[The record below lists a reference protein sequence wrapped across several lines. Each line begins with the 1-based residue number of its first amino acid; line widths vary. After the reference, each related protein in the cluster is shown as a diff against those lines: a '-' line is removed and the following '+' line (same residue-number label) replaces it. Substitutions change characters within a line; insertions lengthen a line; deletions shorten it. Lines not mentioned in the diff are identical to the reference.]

1 MESNSLIKRMIKQ
14 EKNYILFDT
23 EGKVENNT
31 HQKFLD
37 RMNKEPKVEPTLS
50 RTSIYLSQPK
60 KNESNYS
67 DEDKSDE
74 VEDQWKLLTI
84 ADLAK
89 IHQRTRKLKR
99 KVHKKLL

>member
-1 MESNSLIKRMIKQ
+1 MESNNLIKRMIKQ
-14 EKNYILFDT
+14 EEEYILFDT
-23 EGKVENNT
+23 EGKVENNNY
-31 HQKFLD
+31 QKFLD

-67 DEDKSDE
+67 DEDKLDQEQDE
-74 VEDQWKLLTI
+74 WKLLTI

-89 IHQRTRKLKR
+89 IHRRTRKLKR
-99 KVHKKLL
+99 KVRKKLL

>member
-1 MESNSLIKRMIKQ
+1 MESNNLIKRMIKQ
-14 EKNYILFDT
+14 EEEYILFDT
-23 EGKVENNT
+23 EGKVENNNY
-31 HQKFLD
+31 QKFLD

-60 KNESNYS
+60 KNESNYT

>member
-1 MESNSLIKRMIKQ
+1 MESNNLIKRMIKQ
-14 EKNYILFDT
+14 EERYILDA

-37 RMNKEPKVEPTLS
+37 RMNKESKKSELTLS

>member
-1 MESNSLIKRMIKQ
+1 MESNNLIKRMIKQ
-14 EKNYILFDT
+14 EEKYILFDT
-23 EGKVENNT
+23 EGKVENNNY
-31 HQKFLD
+31 QKFLD

-67 DEDKSDE
+67 DENKSDE

>member
-1 MESNSLIKRMIKQ
+1 MESNNLIKRMIKQ
-14 EKNYILFDT
+14 EEKYILFDT
-23 EGKVENNT
+23 EGKVENNNY
-31 HQKFLD
+31 QKFLD

-67 DEDKSDE
+67 DEDKLDQEQDE
-74 VEDQWKLLTI
+74 WKLLTI

>member
-1 MESNSLIKRMIKQ
+1 MESNNLIKRMIKQ
-14 EKNYILFDT
+14 EERYILKDT

>member
-1 MESNSLIKRMIKQ
+1 MESNNLIKRMIKQ
-14 EKNYILFDT
+14 EERYILDA

>member
-1 MESNSLIKRMIKQ
+1 MESNNLIKRMIKQ
-14 EKNYILFDT
+14 EERYILKDT
-23 EGKVENNT
+23 EGKVENNNY
-31 HQKFLD
+31 QKFLD

-74 VEDQWKLLTI
+74 VEDEWKLLTI

>member
-1 MESNSLIKRMIKQ
+1 MESNNLIKRMIKQ
-14 EKNYILFDT
+14 EEEYILFDT
-23 EGKVENNT
+23 EGKVENNNY
-31 HQKFLD
+31 QKFLD

-67 DEDKSDE
+67 DEDKLDQEQDE
-74 VEDQWKLLTI
+74 WKLLTI

-99 KVHKKLL
+99 KVRKKLL

>member
-1 MESNSLIKRMIKQ
+1 MESNNLIKRMIKQ
-14 EKNYILFDT
+14 EERYILKDT
-23 EGKVENNT
+23 EGKVENNNY
-31 HQKFLD
+31 QKFLD

-67 DEDKSDE
+67 DEDKLDQEQDE
-74 VEDQWKLLTI
+74 WKLLTI

-99 KVHKKLL
+99 KVRKKLL

>member
-14 EKNYILFDT
+14 EERHILKDT

-60 KNESNYS
+60 KNNVYNET
-67 DEDKSDE
+67 K
-74 VEDQWKLLTI
+74 
-84 ADLAK
+84 
-89 IHQRTRKLKR
+89 
-99 KVHKKLL
+99 KVTKFL